1 MQTMGLWRLCV
12 QEFPERLCGLGFCVQ
27 FHKKGLHLR
36 HRWSVCECEHSR
48 HVFLYTLPVLL
59 VSHNYQSP
67 GWSLDTAGAAGRGME
82 VCLPCSRRH
91 QDRGQGG
98 VPIKHFGR
106 KPFQSDA
113 ALSVFVWCLPCGTLS
128 HSTCVDWVHL
138 RVFRGF
144 TAVKEM

>member
-1 MQTMGLWRLCV
+1 MGLWRLSV

-59 VSHNYQSP
+59 VSHN
-67 GWSLDTAGAAGRGME
+67 
-82 VCLPCSRRH
+82 CLPCSRRH

-98 VPIKHFGR
+98 VPIKHLGR

-138 RVFRGF
+138 TVFRGF